1 MAKFITLDTFKAA
14 VAKMKEKFLTKTDA
28 DQLYLT
34 SDSLN
39 DFKAHIIEEV
49 KTEIADYL
57 KNLIQSAVEESAK
70 QNGRVST
77 SPQMGV
83 FSIIDSNG
91 YVTIDTTNLA
101 AKWTLNKG

>member
-34 SDSLN
+34 SDSFN

-49 KTEIADYL
+49 KTEIADDL

-70 QNGRVST
+70 QNGQVIT
-77 SPQMGV
+77 TPKAGT

-101 AKWTLNKG
+101 AKWTAIKV